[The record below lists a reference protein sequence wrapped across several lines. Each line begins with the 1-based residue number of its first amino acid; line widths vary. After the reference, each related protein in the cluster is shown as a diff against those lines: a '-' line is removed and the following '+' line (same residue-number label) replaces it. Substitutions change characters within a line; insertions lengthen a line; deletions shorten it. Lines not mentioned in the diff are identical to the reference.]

1 MSDGPAALII
11 CAIVTTRESESSAQA
26 LEAEEFDVDTSP
38 ERLDKDAVWDYLS
51 TEAYWGRWRT
61 REQFDTQVASA
72 WRVVGVYR
80 RSTGELVGFARATSD
95 GVAFAFL
102 SDLFVLPAA
111 RGQGLS
117 KRILTEMIEQGP
129 GRGFRWMLHTADAHG
144 LYRQFGFG
152 GPNEMYM
159 ERPDQHG

>member
-1 MSDGPAALII
+1 M
-11 CAIVTTRESESSAQA
+11 TTRDTEPDAQTPDIDD
-26 LEAEEFDVDTSP
+26 FDVDTAP
-38 ERLDKDAVWDYLS
+38 ERLDLDVVWHYLS

-61 REQFDTQVASA
+61 REQFETQVASA

-80 RSTGELVGFARATSD
+80 RSTGALVGFARATSD
-95 GVAFAFL
+95 GVALAFL

-117 KRILTEMIEQGP
+117 KRIMAEMVEREP
-129 GRGFRWMLHTADAHG
+129 GRDFRWMLHTADAHG

-152 GPNEMYM
+152 EPNEMYM